1 MVKINNTTIGDGYP
15 CYITFEIGPT
25 HDGLDSAKR
34 LIKHAA
40 DAGAN
45 AVKFQISD
53 PDREVSDKTQMFSY
67 GILKNRETGE
77 IETVEEPLYDLLKK
91 RSLADEQWVELKKY
105 SDELGIDFFSTVD
118 FKENIELLVK
128 LGCHSI
134 KIGSADVNH
143 FPLIRQAAKTGM
155 CIQLDT
161 GMATLGEIERAVD
174 VVRSEGNEN
183 IIIHHCPS
191 GYPARLDSINLKI
204 IKTLKKMFSY
214 PIAFSDHTPG
224 NEMDIAAV
232 VLGANM
238 VEKTITED
246 RMTPSVEHVMS
257 IEPNEMKH
265 FVRTIRE
272 VEIGLGTGRRV
283 MHSEEIKK
291 RNKLRRSA
299 FLIEP
304 AKKGKR
310 LGDCKVEFR
319 RPGFGIH
326 SDQFEFLK
334 NNVLVRNIDS
344 GQMIQFSDLS
354 WK

>member
-1 MVKINNTTIGDGYP
+1 MVKINNTAIGDGYP

-105 SDELGIDFFSTVD
+105 SDEQGIDFFSTVD

-257 IEPNEMKH
+257 IEPNEMKD

-291 RNKLRRSA
+291 RNALRRSV

-304 AKKGKR
+304 AKKGQR

-334 NNVLVRNIDS
+334 DNILVRNIDS

>member
-1 MVKINNTTIGDGYP
+1 MVKINNTIIGDGYP

-40 DAGAN
+40 NAGAN

-91 RSLADEQWVELKKY
+91 RSLADEQWIELKKY

-143 FPLIRQAAKTGM
+143 FPLIRQAAKTGL

-238 VEKTITED
+238 IEKTITED

-257 IEPNEMKH
+257 IEPNEMKD

-291 RNKLRRSA
+291 RNALRRSV

-304 AKKGKR
+304 AKKGQR

-319 RPGFGIH
+319 RPGFGVH

-334 NNVLVRNIDS
+334 NNILVRDIDS
-344 GQMIQFSDLS
+344 GQIIQFSDLS

>member
-40 DAGAN
+40 NAGAN

-91 RSLADEQWVELKKY
+91 RSLADEQWIELKKY

-143 FPLIRQAAKTGM
+143 FPLIRQAAKTGL

-257 IEPNEMKH
+257 IEPNEMKD

-291 RNKLRRSA
+291 RNALRRSV

-304 AKKGKR
+304 AKKGQR

-319 RPGFGIH
+319 RPGFGFTPIN
-326 SDQFEFLK
+326 SNFSRIIYLLEIST
-334 NNVLVRNIDS
+334 LV
-344 GQMIQFSDLS
+344 
-354 WK
+354 K

>member
-40 DAGAN
+40 NAGAN

-91 RSLADEQWVELKKY
+91 RSLADEQWIELKKY

-143 FPLIRQAAKTGM
+143 FPLIRQAAKTGL

-257 IEPNEMKH
+257 IEPNEMKD

-291 RNKLRRSA
+291 RNALRRSV

-304 AKKGKR
+304 AKKGQR

-319 RPGFGIH
+319 RPGFGVH

-334 NNVLVRNIDS
+334 NNILVRDIDS

>member
-1 MVKINNTTIGDGYP
+1 MVKINNTAIGDGYP

-91 RSLADEQWVELKKY
+91 RSLPDDQWVELKKY

-128 LGCHSI
+128 LRCHSI

-143 FPLIRQAAKTGM
+143 FSLIRQAAKTGM

-257 IEPNEMKH
+257 IEPNEMKD

-291 RNKLRRSA
+291 RNALRRSA

>member
-40 DAGAN
+40 NAGAN

-91 RSLADEQWVELKKY
+91 RSLADEQWIELKKY

-143 FPLIRQAAKTGM
+143 FPLIRQAAKTGL

-174 VVRSEGNEN
+174 VVRS
-183 IIIHHCPS
+183 
-191 GYPARLDSINLKI
+191 
-204 IKTLKKMFSY
+204 TL
-214 PIAFSDHTPG
+214 
-224 NEMDIAAV
+224 
-232 VLGANM
+232 
-238 VEKTITED
+238 
-246 RMTPSVEHVMS
+246 SVFESCVAL
-257 IEPNEMKH
+257 H
-265 FVRTIRE
+265 F
-272 VEIGLGTGRRV
+272 
-283 MHSEEIKK
+283 
-291 RNKLRRSA
+291 
-299 FLIEP
+299 
-304 AKKGKR
+304 
-310 LGDCKVEFR
+310 
-319 RPGFGIH
+319 
-326 SDQFEFLK
+326 
-334 NNVLVRNIDS
+334 
-344 GQMIQFSDLS
+344 
-354 WK
+354 

>member
-1 MVKINNTTIGDGYP
+1 MVKINNTAIGDGYP

-143 FPLIRQAAKTGM
+143 FPLIRQAAKTGL

-257 IEPNEMKH
+257 IEPNEMKD

-291 RNKLRRSA
+291 RNALRRSV

-304 AKKGKR
+304 AKKGQR

-319 RPGFGIH
+319 RPGYGVH

-334 NNVLVRNIDS
+334 NNILVRDIDS